1 MNLPRF
7 KTFSNI
13 RIRETP
19 HSNQWS
25 FVLLCSLCIYTY
37 ITHPILYKQ
46 DNESYYTNHSSCIQL
61 LTSHVL
67 SCLQQMSS

>member
-19 HSNQWS
+19 HSNRIT
-25 FVLLCSLCIYTY
+25 LLTMYTY